1 MKVEKNIPMPGVFP
15 FSQMQPGDSFLIPGH
30 IKRSTAS
37 VAAKRYA
44 QKHKVKFVSRKMDN
58 GAIRMWRVE

>member
-1 MKVEKNIPMPGVFP
+1 VKVEQNIPMPGIFP
-15 FSQMQPGDSFLIPGH
+15 FSQMQIGDSFLIPSN

-44 QKHKVKFVSRKMDN
+44 QKHKVKFVSRKMDD